1 LFKWIRFDDVLLNEE
16 AVIFLLHFLVRYWPI
31 QHRKVIRKMG
41 STVFGM
47 ELIRCGV
54 LSIVTAAMD
63 LPKNFQFLSPAV
75 PPTKDDIERMR

>member
-1 LFKWIRFDDVLLNEE
+1 MDSTPL
-16 AVIFLLHFLVRYWPI
+16 PI

-54 LSIVTAAMD
+54 LSLFFFQGCFFSKNNEAYIVTAAMD